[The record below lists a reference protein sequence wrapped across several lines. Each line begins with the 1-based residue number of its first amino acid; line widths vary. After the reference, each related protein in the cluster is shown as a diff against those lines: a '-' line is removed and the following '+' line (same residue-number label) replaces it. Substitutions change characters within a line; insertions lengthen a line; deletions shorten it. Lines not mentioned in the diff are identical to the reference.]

1 MVAVTICRDFGN
13 QENKICY
20 CFHFFPIYLP
30 WSYGTR
36 SSLVAQMIK
45 LLPAMW
51 ETWVWSLGWE
61 DPLEKEMATHSSI
74 LAWRIPWTEKPGGLQ
89 SMGSQRVVHDWATSF
104 SFPFMG
110 PDAMIL
116 VFWTLSFKPGFSLLS
131 LIFIKMLFRS
141 FSFSGTRVVSLC
153 IWHCWYS
160 PGNLDSILWVIQPG
174 ILHAVLCIWVF
185 LGGSVIK
192 NLSAMQE
199 TSCNAVDTGSTPGLG
214 RSLQKEMASHSSIL
228 AGKSHRQRSL
238 ASYSLWGPT
247 SWA

>member
-1 MVAVTICRDFGN
+1 MVAVTIHRDFGN

-45 LLPAMW
+45 RLPAMW
-51 ETWVWSLGWE
+51 ETRVWSLGWE
-61 DPLEKEMATHSSI
+61 DPLEKEIATHSSI

-131 LIFIKMLFRS
+131 LTFVKMLFRS
-141 FSFSGTRVVSLC
+141 FSFSGTRVLSSVYLTLLIFPGQSWFHLVS
-153 IWHCWYS
+153 HPTWYFACCTLYMGLPWWLS
-160 PGNLDSILWVIQPG
+160 DKESI
-174 ILHAVLCIWVF
+174 
-185 LGGSVIK
+185 
-192 NLSAMQE
+192 
-199 TSCNAVDTGSTPGLG
+199 CNAGDF
-214 RSLQKEMASHSSIL
+214 LQCSRHGFNPW
-228 AGKSHRQRSL
+228 AGNISAEGNGKPLQ
-238 ASYSLWGPT
+238 YCCWEIP
-247 SWA
+247 